1 MGTETMSEP
10 KPVMIKFP
18 PRPEVDK
25 PLVLPRRRLRSPF
38 EVSETAAETEKT
50 INVIRTVTRNPWGE
64 LLNVD
69 SGKIQELER
78 SLKQLAA
85 KLDERERTLQEF
97 EVRLAERERDLAET
111 ETLLRARES
120 LFEAGRNKH
129 VPGVNARTLS
139 NEEQAALEKLKE
151 EVERQ
156 QVMVQEQRQAMR
168 EREAFLDDS
177 ETKLFQK
184 VQDHQEK
191 ETELEQRDEDLRR
204 RERKLRE
211 REAVNDPQL
220 AAVLKAEKA
229 AAKKFDEFNE

>member
-1 MGTETMSEP
+1 MAEP
-10 KPVMIKFP
+10 TPPRIKFP

-38 EVSETAAETEKT
+38 EVSEAAAETQKT
-50 INVIRTVTRNPWGE
+50 ITALRTVTRNPWGE
-64 LLNVD
+64 LLNAD
-69 SGKIQELER
+69 SGKVQELER

-120 LFEAGRNKH
+120 LVAAGQAKH
-129 VPGVNARTLS
+129 APGADNRTLS
-139 NEEQAALEKLKE
+139 QDEQAALEKLKL

-156 QVMVQEQRQAMR
+156 QELLHEQRQALR

-184 VQDHQEK
+184 VQEHQEK

-204 RERKLRE
+204 KERKIRE
-211 REAVNDPQL
+211 REAKFDPQV
-220 AAVLKAEKA
+220 AAALEAEKA
-229 AAKKFDEFNE
+229 AAKRHDEFNE